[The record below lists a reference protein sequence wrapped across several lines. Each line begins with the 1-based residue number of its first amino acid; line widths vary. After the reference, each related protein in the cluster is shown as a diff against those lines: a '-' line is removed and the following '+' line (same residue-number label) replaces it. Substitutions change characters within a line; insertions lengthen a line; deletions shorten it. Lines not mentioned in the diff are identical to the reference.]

1 MVVLS
6 ASTKT
11 NETWTNL
18 IAGAFNHAIALAGEQ
33 EGATAPNPT
42 VGCVLLDAAGSVL
55 SAAAHLG
62 PGKAHAEVKAI
73 ELAREAGVLGRI
85 DTVIVTLEPCN
96 HVGRTGPCSAAILA
110 TPARKVWYGLPDPNI
125 MAAGGIERLKA
136 AGLQVE
142 PLSSL
147 AHKDTPELLKKL
159 RRQLAPFLTRILL
172 GRPFVTVKQAVDL
185 SGSMIPPIGQ
195 KTFTS
200 ATSLTLAHQLRRRAD
215 AIFTG
220 SGTVIAD
227 RPEFTV
233 RHIPDITGKERALC
247 IFDRRGR
254 IDQEYLA
261 LAKSRGFGPR
271 VVVDIGATLRQL
283 ATEGCN
289 EVLVEA
295 GPELTGSIQEVGL
308 WDEWVLIEKMPFG
321 QSDRITLT
329 SRNSAELSG

>member
-1 MVVLS
+1 M
-6 ASTKT
+6 
-11 NETWTNL
+11 
-18 IAGAFNHAIALAGEQ
+18 IAGAFNQAIALAGEQ

-42 VGCVLLDAAGSVL
+42 VGCVLLDTAGTAL

-62 PGKAHAEVKAI
+62 PGQAHAEVQAI
-73 ELAREAGVLGRI
+73 KFARDAGVLERI

-96 HVGRTGPCSAAILA
+96 HSGRTGPCSAAILA

-125 MAAGGIERLKA
+125 MAKGGAERLKA

-142 PLSSL
+142 PLSLL

-159 RRQLAPFLTRILL
+159 KRQLAPFLTRILL

-185 SGSMIPPIGQ
+185 SGSMIPPMGQ

-200 ATSLTLAHQLRRRAD
+200 ATSLILAHQLRRRAD

-220 SGTVIAD
+220 SGTVMAD

-233 RHIPDITGKERALC
+233 RHVADITGKERALC
-247 IFDRRGR
+247 LFDRRGR
-254 IDQEYLA
+254 IDPEYLA
-261 LAKSRGFGPR
+261 LAKSRGFRPS
-271 VVVDIGATLRQL
+271 VAIDIGDTLRHL

-295 GPELTGSIQEVGL
+295 GPALTRSIQEAGL
-308 WDEWVLIEKMPFG
+308 WDEWVLIEQMPFG
-321 QSDRITLT
+321 QSDRITIT
-329 SRNSAELSG
+329 SRNSSDLSG